1 MSKCKDCSVAWK
13 TKLYIRRYRQK
24 VCMNLTAEKRATH
37 TRSVDTIKW
46 FWLMPSEYINSMCK
60 EHDGMDVWYSFLSSL
75 KPTKSTISYSHTN
88 KAVER
93 VQRFHFHTNQFS
105 NFCVWVAWKFSIDLL
120 NARLS
125 SFSPMFARRK
135 VPKLMQNDCSPRHYK
150 RILWKMCSYCS
161 RINWES
167 FLLVSGAHS
176 RESFELFRNL
186 LEWYIVGFG
195 NNMASSSKAFIW
207 SKILFYNHSYCLIFA
222 ESWVVIKYGAN
233 KMSLTRMWMMCRI
246 SANVSTSKECTTF
259 SQKRGIEGVKCHERF
274 LNGAKYNRQIGMRHV

>member
-1 MSKCKDCSVAWK
+1 MCRSQWTHWFIRSYRFLFIMSKCKDCSVAWK

-93 VQRFHFHTNQFS
+93 VQRFHFHTNQFP

-167 FLLVSGAHS
+167 FLLVSGTFTRIIWIIQKFVGVIHCWLWKQYGEHS
-176 RESFELFRNL
+176 EGFYLEQNFVLQPQLLFDICGVL
-186 LEWYIVGFG
+186 GGYQ
-195 NNMASSSKAFIW
+195 IW
-207 SKILFYNHSYCLIFA
+207 GQQN
-222 ESWVVIKYGAN
+222 VID
-233 KMSLTRMWMMCRI
+233 
-246 SANVSTSKECTTF
+246 ANVNDVSYFC
-259 SQKRGIEGVKCHERF
+259 KCINF
-274 LNGAKYNRQIGMRHV
+274 